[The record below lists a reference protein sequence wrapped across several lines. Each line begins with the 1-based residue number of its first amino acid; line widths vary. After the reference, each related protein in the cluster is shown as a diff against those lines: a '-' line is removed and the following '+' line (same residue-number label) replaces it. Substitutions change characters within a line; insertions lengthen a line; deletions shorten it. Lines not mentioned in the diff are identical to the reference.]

1 MSDKFRYSDIVENQ
15 RVISYQIKNSQVV
28 TNVQHL
34 NFIPNIGKIFVIFI
48 ELYKKWTFVHI
59 KGKKLLQK
67 PGEKKLHIYLFIIII
82 IYVILVWPLIHLVYS
97 IHNNPSIVAYLIFM
111 SYFNYK
117 TRHK

>member
-1 MSDKFRYSDIVENQ
+1 MYRYSDIVENQ

-59 KGKKLLQK
+59 NSYKNL
-67 PGEKKLHIYLFIIII
+67 EKKATLGSRQKCVNGLFRNLSDI
-82 IYVILVWPLIHLVYS
+82 
-97 IHNNPSIVAYLIFM
+97 
-111 SYFNYK
+111 
-117 TRHK
+117 

>member
-1 MSDKFRYSDIVENQ
+1 MYRYSDIVENQ

-59 KGKKLLQK
+59 KGKKLLHK
-67 PGEKKLHIYLFIIII
+67 PGKKKATLESSQKCVNGL
-82 IYVILVWPLIHLVYS
+82 LRNLS
-97 IHNNPSIVAYLIFM
+97 DM
-111 SYFNYK
+111 
-117 TRHK
+117 

>member
-1 MSDKFRYSDIVENQ
+1 MYRYSDIVENQ

-67 PGEKKLHIYLFIIII
+67 PGKKKSYIRIESEMCKWSIEEFVRHLG
-82 IYVILVWPLIHLVYS
+82 ILTEPL
-97 IHNNPSIVAYLIFM
+97 
-111 SYFNYK
+111 
-117 TRHK
+117 

>member
-1 MSDKFRYSDIVENQ
+1 MYRYSDIVENQ

-67 PGEKKLHIYLFIIII
+67 PGEKKATLESSQKWVNGLLRNLSDI
-82 IYVILVWPLIHLVYS
+82 
-97 IHNNPSIVAYLIFM
+97 
-111 SYFNYK
+111 
-117 TRHK
+117 